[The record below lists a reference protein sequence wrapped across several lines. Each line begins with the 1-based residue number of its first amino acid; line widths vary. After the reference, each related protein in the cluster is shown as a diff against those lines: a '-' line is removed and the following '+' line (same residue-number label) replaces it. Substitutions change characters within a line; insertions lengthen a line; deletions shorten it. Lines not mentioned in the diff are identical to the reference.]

1 MILFL
6 EMGVAQNTTS
16 TIPVNVG
23 VVLDL
28 ASLDANI
35 ALSCINMAL
44 SDFYASHGDY
54 KTRLVLNTRDSKKDV
69 IGAAAAALDLIKN
82 VEVQAILGPT
92 TSMQA
97 NFVIDLGEK
106 AQVPIISFSATSPSL
121 TSIRSSYFLRATQ
134 NDSAQVNAISAIVQA
149 FGWREAVPIYIDNEY
164 GEGIIPYL
172 TDALQE
178 VDARVPYRSVISPSA
193 TDDQIVEELYK
204 LMTMQTRVFIV
215 HMYRSLGTRL
225 FTKAKEIGMM
235 SEGYVWIMTDGL
247 SVDFLSSPNH
257 SVTDTIQGVLGIKP
271 YVPRTKELEYFRARW
286 KRKFLRDKPNKIDAE
301 LNIYGLLAYDATTAL
316 ALAVEKAGTTNFGFQ
331 KANVS
336 SNSSTDLATLGI
348 SLNGPNILR
357 ALSTTSFKGLT
368 GDYLFVDGQLQSP
381 AVQIVNV
388 NGNGGRRIG
397 FWTPT
402 EGLVKTLN
410 PRINKRMNSTATS
423 RVSTVIF
430 PGDTTAVPKGWEIP
444 TNEKK
449 LKIGVPV
456 KDGFSELVA
465 VTKDPGSNTTTF
477 TGFCIDVFDAVVKA
491 LPYALPYEYIPFAN
505 SDGEPAGTYND
516 LAYQV
521 YLKNYD
527 AVVGDITIVYN
538 RSLYIDYTLPFTESG
553 VSMIVPIADNNS
565 KNAWVFMKPLT
576 WDLWVTS
583 FLFFVFIGFA
593 VWVLEHRINDDFRGS
608 ASDQAGTSFWFSF
621 STMVFAQRE
630 RVVSNLSRAVI
641 IIWCFV
647 VLILTQSYTASLTS
661 LLTVEQLQPTV
672 TDVRELI
679 KKGEYVGYQKGSF
692 VLGLLLDLGFDK
704 SKLMVY
710 NSAEECHHLFSKGSG
725 NGGIAAAFD
734 ELAFIKLIL
743 SRYCSKYTMIDPKF
757 KTGGFGFVFPK
768 GSPLVADISR
778 AILNVTE
785 GDEMKQIEGAWFGKK
800 STCPDSSP
808 SISSN
813 SLSLKSFWGLF
824 LIAGLAALLALI
836 IFVVMFVYRERNV
849 LRSSDST
856 ASIWSRIENFFRIF
870 IQRDSTSSTFRQS
883 DLKDRNG
890 ISLPPMCAPSPSDY
904 SVDTEYPANRSSA
917 SYDSS
922 PNREA
927 PQEVFPK
934 GSPLVSDIWR
944 AILNVT
950 EGDEMKQIEGAW
962 FGKKSTCPESSPS
975 ISSNSLSL
983 KSFWGLFLIAGLAAL
998 LALIIFVV
1006 MFVYRERN
1014 VLRSSDSTASIWSRI
1029 ENFFRIFIQRDSTSS
1044 TFRQSDLNDRNGI
1057 SLPTMC
1063 APSPSDYSVN
1073 TEYPANRSSASYD
1086 SSPNREA
1093 PQEVVIDTDQLTN
1106 RNQER
1111 PAALEIDHENN

>member
-1 MILFL
+1 MIMKEYSLNPVLSFFFFLSSMILFL

-28 ASLDANI
+28 AYLDANI

-82 VEVQAILGPT
+82 VEVQAILGPN

-215 HMYRSLGTRL
+215 HMYPSLGTRL

-286 KRKFLRDKPNKIDAE
+286 KRKFLRDNPDKIDAE

-348 SLNGPNILR
+348 SLNGPNILQ
-357 ALSTTSFKGLT
+357 ALLTTSFKGLT
-368 GDYLFVDGQLQSP
+368 GDYLLVDGQLQSP
-381 AVQIVNV
+381 AFQIVNV

-410 PRINKRMNSTATS
+410 PRINKRMNSTSTS

-449 LKIGVPV
+449 MKIGVPV
-456 KDGFSELVA
+456 KYGFSEFVA
-465 VTKDPGSNTTTF
+465 VTKDPGSNSTTF

-491 LPYALPYEYIPFAN
+491 LPYALPYEYIPFAKP
-505 SDGEPAGTYND
+505 DGEPAGTYND

-527 AVVGDITIVYN
+527 AVVGDVTIVYN

-583 FLFFVFIGFA
+583 FLFFVFIGFV
-593 VWVLEHRINDDFRGS
+593 VWVLEHRINEDFRGS

-630 RVVSNLSRAVI
+630 RMVSNLSRAVI

-679 KKGEYVGYQKGSF
+679 KKGEYVGYQEGSF

-704 SKLMVY
+704 SKLMAY
-710 NSAEECHHLFSKGSG
+710 SSAEECHHLFSKGSG

-734 ELAFIKLIL
+734 ELAFLKLIM
-743 SRYCSKYTMIDPKF
+743 SGYCSRYTMIDPKF

-768 GSPLVADISR
+768 GSPLVPDISR

-800 STCPDSSP
+800 STCPESSS

-824 LIAGLAALLALI
+824 LLAGLAALLALI
-836 IFVVMFVYRERNV
+836 IFIVMFVYRERNV
-849 LRSSDST
+849 LRSYDST

-870 IQRDSTSSTFRQS
+870 IQRDSTSSTFTQS
-883 DLKDRNG
+883 DPNDRNSS
-890 ISLPPMCAPSPSDY
+890 SLPPMRAPSPSAD
-904 SVDTEYPANRSSA
+904 SVDAEYPANRSSA

-922 PNREA
+922 PNRE
-927 PQEVFPK
+927 V
-934 GSPLVSDIWR
+934 PL
-944 AILNVT
+944 
-950 EGDEMKQIEGAW
+950 
-962 FGKKSTCPESSPS
+962 
-975 ISSNSLSL
+975 
-983 KSFWGLFLIAGLAAL
+983 
-998 LALIIFVV
+998 
-1006 MFVYRERN
+1006 
-1014 VLRSSDSTASIWSRI
+1014 
-1029 ENFFRIFIQRDSTSS
+1029 
-1044 TFRQSDLNDRNGI
+1044 
-1057 SLPTMC
+1057 
-1063 APSPSDYSVN
+1063 
-1073 TEYPANRSSASYD
+1073 
-1086 SSPNREA
+1086 
-1093 PQEVVIDTDQLTN
+1093 EVVIDTVLKFN
-1106 RNQER
+1106 MN
-1111 PAALEIDHENN
+1111 

>member
-1 MILFL
+1 MIMKKYSLNPVLSVFFFLSLMILFL
-6 EMGVAQNTTS
+6 EMGVAQSTTS

-23 VVLDL
+23 VVLDF
-28 ASLDANI
+28 ASLGAKI

-82 VEVQAILGPT
+82 AEVQAILGPK

-106 AQVPIISFSATSPSL
+106 AHVPIISFSATSPSL

-225 FTKAKEIGMM
+225 FTKAKEIGMV

-247 SVDFLSSPNH
+247 SVGFLSSPNH

-286 KRKFLRDKPNKIDAE
+286 KRKFLRDNPNKIDAE

-381 AVQIVNV
+381 AFQIFNV

-410 PRINKRMNSTATS
+410 PRINKHMNSTSTS

-430 PGDTTAVPKGWEIP
+430 PGDTTVVPKGWEIP

-456 KDGFSELVA
+456 KSGFSEFVA
-465 VTKDPGSNTTTF
+465 VTKDPGSNTTTS

-521 YLKNYD
+521 YLKKYD

-583 FLFFVFIGFA
+583 FLFFVFIGFV
-593 VWVLEHRINDDFRGS
+593 VWVLEHRINEDFRGS
-608 ASDQAGTSFWFSF
+608 ASDQAGTIFWFSF

-679 KKGEYVGYQKGSF
+679 KKGEYVGYQEGSF
-692 VLGLLLDLGFDK
+692 VLGILLDLGFDK

-710 NSAEECHHLFSKGSG
+710 SSPEECHHLFSKGSG

-734 ELAFIKLIL
+734 ELAYIKIIL
-743 SRYCSKYTMIDPKF
+743 SRYCSKYTVIDPKF

-768 GSPLVADISR
+768 GSPLVPDISR

-785 GDEMKQIEGAWFGKK
+785 GDEMKQIEGAWFGKN
-800 STCPDSSP
+800 STCPESGS

-836 IFVVMFVYRERNV
+836 IFIVMFVYRERNV

-856 ASIWSRIENFFRIF
+856 ASIWSRIRNFFRIF

-883 DLKDRNG
+883 DPKDRNS
-890 ISLPPMCAPSPSDY
+890 ISTLPTMRPPSPSAY
-904 SVDTEYPANRSSA
+904 SVDAEYPANRSSA

-922 PNREA
+922 PNREV
-927 PQEVFPK
+927 PQ
-934 GSPLVSDIWR
+934 D
-944 AILNVT
+944 
-950 EGDEMKQIEGAW
+950 
-962 FGKKSTCPESSPS
+962 
-975 ISSNSLSL
+975 
-983 KSFWGLFLIAGLAAL
+983 
-998 LALIIFVV
+998 
-1006 MFVYRERN
+1006 
-1014 VLRSSDSTASIWSRI
+1014 
-1029 ENFFRIFIQRDSTSS
+1029 
-1044 TFRQSDLNDRNGI
+1044 
-1057 SLPTMC
+1057 
-1063 APSPSDYSVN
+1063 
-1073 TEYPANRSSASYD
+1073 
-1086 SSPNREA
+1086 
-1093 PQEVVIDTDQLTN
+1093 VVIDT
-1106 RNQER
+1106 
-1111 PAALEIDHENN
+1111 I